1 MSVGVIAKGLYIK
14 GEVRGEEDLV
24 IEGTVEGRITMSRS
38 LTIESGGRVLANL
51 ATENVI
57 IRGEM
62 VGDVEAREKVVI
74 HQGGRLLGD
83 VTAPRLEL
91 EDGAF
96 FKGRVDMPDPT
107 GVRSHAGAP
116 APAHALQRKR

>member
-14 GEVRGEEDLV
+14 GELRGEEDLV
-24 IEGTVEGRITMSRS
+24 IEGTVEGTITMSRS

-51 ATENVI
+51 VTENVI

-74 HQGGRLLGD
+74 HQGGRLIGD

-96 FKGRVDMPDPT
+96 YKGQVEMSEPAA
-107 GVRSHAGAP
+107 AGPRARGSAP
-116 APAHALQRKR
+116 ARALPRKR